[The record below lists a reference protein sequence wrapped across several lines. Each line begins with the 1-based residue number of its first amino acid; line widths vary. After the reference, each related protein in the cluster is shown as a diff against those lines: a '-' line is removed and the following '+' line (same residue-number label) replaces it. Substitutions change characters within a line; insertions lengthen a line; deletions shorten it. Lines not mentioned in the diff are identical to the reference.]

1 MADKIIQRPSGSLET
16 KLSASCDSDILQTER
31 ADFMSGVRKGFKR
44 LGGSISTRQRTLQSI
59 PSTERSNSYLDAPL
73 TANPDRPA
81 ATVKKG
87 HARSTSDL
95 GKPLPATPVSPT
107 IDELLRESSSPSQSS
122 PPASASTSNST
133 QISTP
138 ASTSNS
144 TPASIDSN
152 TPLNGSRT
160 NTMDS
165 STSAISHTSIA
176 PKLSGNFNDSSRSD
190 GDDDRKDDAILS
202 KNVQPSSTAPSPSQK
217 PRSSGINSGISTTP
231 GASSQH
237 LSGLMCNVH
246 RTTGREPPPLVGATT
261 TILGDK
267 LYVFGGRVLSRTR
280 PVLTSDLY
288 ELDLIHRHW
297 LRLSVT
303 GDIPPPR
310 YFHSFCALGD
320 TKLVC
325 FGGMSPAPSQ
335 GQAQA
340 VTVSMNPD
348 AQPEVVVMSDIYIF
362 DTSTRKWTFI
372 PTQEAPQGR
381 YAHCTTILPSSANFS
396 SGVPEISSINS
407 QSPAYLGAV
416 LNAVSQGVQ
425 LDGTGGA
432 EMVVVGGQDSTNH
445 YIEQISVFNF
455 RSLRWTSTQILMK
468 SCGAYRSVV
477 VPLSSKVLSCLGKSS
492 PLTPKSDVTSVGGG
506 TSSDAKESGSSMLIY
521 SNYNFLDVKLELQI
535 RSPEGILIEKQMH
548 GNFSPPG
555 LRFPNG
561 GVIGTNFVV
570 SGTYLTSS
578 KQEYALWALD
588 LHTLTWS
595 RIDAGGSVFSQGS
608 WNRGVLWSRRNTFV
622 ILGNRKRSLV
632 EDYNHRRINFT
643 NVCMVELEAFGFYE
657 NPRKVSPMSS
667 FISASS
673 PLSSS
678 TIKQA
683 LMSGWTPGG
692 YSLSA
697 AAEELGNLAL
707 GMKQLADMEIICVN
721 GDRIPVNS
729 RIIAKRWGPYFVKLL
744 QEGTAITS
752 DASDA
757 ATLRPPDPMLR
768 SGHRD
773 SNITIT
779 PSPDNPIN
787 ASHSLT
793 SIGNPSNTSTGLVEI
808 STIVNPPEVTSL
820 PPVSRPR
827 ILFLPHTQLTV
838 QALLHFLYTAALP
851 PSTSPLCTPQ
861 ILCSLLQI
869 ARPYQVDGL
878 LEAVVE
884 RLHSIL
890 DSRNAAAVFN
900 ASAMAAGGCDTL
912 SFIEN
917 YYSDNRANSFLS
929 DEDGSYSKA
938 PVPIEITP
946 PRLTI
951 NTSIDGI
958 RQNLYDDEPISATES
973 LGSDISSSDRSTSD
987 GGINKKP
994 NIWNGGIS
1002 SVIGLQKR
1010 GLRGLMEGRRLRE
1023 RGASSSAG
1031 LKDGH
1036 GKFRIGLTNSG

>member
-1 MADKIIQRPSGSLET
+1 MADKLIMQPPGSLET
-16 KLSASCDSDILQTER
+16 KLSASFDSDILQTER
-31 ADFMSGVRKGFKR
+31 AYFLSGVRKGFKR
-44 LGGSISTRQRTLQSI
+44 LGGSISTRQRTLQ
-59 PSTERSNSYLDAPL
+59 PNPPTERSNSSLDAPL
-73 TANPDRPA
+73 TAGADRQA
-81 ATVKKG
+81 ATTKKG

-95 GKPLPATPVSPT
+95 GKPLPATPVSPS
-107 IDELLRESSSPSQSS
+107 IEQLLRESSSSSQTSPS
-122 PPASASTSNST
+122 ASASTSAST
-133 QISTP
+133 QVHTP
-138 ASTSNS
+138 VSTSNS
-144 TPASIDSN
+144 TPASINSN
-152 TPLNGSRT
+152 TTPLNGSRT

-165 STSAISHTSIA
+165 STSGISCTNTA
-176 PKLSGNFNDSSRSD
+176 PRSASTTNDSNRSD
-190 GDDDRKDDAILS
+190 GDDDRKDDAISS
-202 KNVQPSSTAPSPSQK
+202 KNNVSSSAPSPSQK
-217 PRSSGINSGISTTP
+217 SRSSGINSGLVTTP
-231 GASSQH
+231 GTSSQH

-288 ELDLIHRHW
+288 ELDLVHRHW
-297 LRLSVT
+297 MRLAVT
-303 GDIPPPR
+303 GDIPLPR

-335 GQAQA
+335 GQVQSASISQ
-340 VTVSMNPD
+340 NPD
-348 AQPEVVVMSDIYIF
+348 TQPEVVVMSDIYIF
-362 DTSTRKWTFI
+362 DTPTRKWTFI

-396 SGVPEISSINS
+396 SGVPDICSPKS
-407 QSPAYLGAV
+407 QSPTSLEAA
-416 LNAVSQGVQ
+416 LNAVSQGGH

-477 VPLSSKVLSCLGKSS
+477 APLSSKVLSCLGKSS
-492 PLTPKSDVTSVGGG
+492 PLSPMSEVTNVGGG
-506 TSSDAKESGSSMLIY
+506 SSSDLKETGSSLLIY

-535 RSPEGILIEKQMH
+535 RSPEGILTEKQMQ

-622 ILGNRKRSLV
+622 ILGNGKRSLV

-657 NPRKVSPMSS
+657 NPRKVSPMSG
-667 FISASS
+667 FISASC

-683 LMSGWTPGG
+683 LISGWTPGG
-692 YSLSA
+692 RALSA

-707 GMKQLADMEIICVN
+707 EMKQLADMEIICVN
-721 GDRIPVNS
+721 GNRVPVNS
-729 RIIAKRWGPYFVKLL
+729 RIIAKRWGPYFVRLL
-744 QEGTAITS
+744 QEGTATTLDTS
-752 DASDA
+752 DV
-757 ATLRPPDPMLR
+757 ATLRPPDHMLQ

-779 PSPDNPIN
+779 QNPENLPNI
-787 ASHSLT
+787 SQT
-793 SIGNPSNTSTGLVEI
+793 SISTGISPSGLVEI
-808 STIVNPPEVTSL
+808 SAIVNPPDVTSL
-820 PPVSRPR
+820 PPISRPR

-838 QALLHFLYTAALP
+838 RALLHFLYTSALP
-851 PSTSPLCTPQ
+851 PSTSSLCTPQ

-917 YYSDNRANSFLS
+917 YYTDNKTCNHP
-929 DEDGSYSKA
+929 EDGDYSQNISA
-938 PVPIEITP
+938 TNQTTP
-946 PRLTI
+946 LRLTI
-951 NTSIDGI
+951 NTSIGNI
-958 RQNLYDDEPISATES
+958 GQKLDDNEPISATES
-973 LGSDISSSDRSTSD
+973 LDSDISSSER
-987 GGINKKP
+987 GGEKISK
-994 NIWNGGIS
+994 IWNGGVS

-1023 RGASSSAG
+1023 RGSTSNAG
-1031 LKDGH
+1031 QKDGQA
-1036 GKFRIGLTNSG
+1036 KSRIGISS